1 MNAPTAGPRCPRCR
15 RPLAAWRLNHCVYCG
30 ENFPAELKEG
40 FAEPE
45 ALKWIE
51 RPALSVDVSKKLEMM
66 KVIPQETGKKKSH
79 SVVTI
84 AGILSIPIFAAVF
97 YLTWTLIRQL
107 SPVSGV
113 LIGIAG
119 IGVVGYLVWTVWK
132 SRR

>member
-40 FAEPE
+40 FSEPE

-51 RPALSVDVSKKLEMM
+51 RPALPVDVSKKLEMM
-66 KVIPQETGKKKSH
+66 KVIPQETVKKSR
-79 SVVTI
+79 SLVTI

-107 SPVSGV
+107 SPASGV
-113 LIGIAG
+113 LIGLAG
-119 IGVVGYLVWTVWK
+119 IAVVGYLVWTVWK
-132 SRR
+132 ARR

>member
-40 FAEPE
+40 FSEPE

-51 RPALSVDVSKKLEMM
+51 RPALPVDVSKKLEMM
-66 KVIPQETGKKKSH
+66 KVIPQEAVKKSR
-79 SVVTI
+79 SLVTI

-97 YLTWTLIRQL
+97 YLTWTLVRQL
-107 SPVSGV
+107 SPASGV

-132 SRR
+132 ARR

>member
-30 ENFPAELKEG
+30 ENFPAELKAG
-40 FAEPE
+40 FSEPE

-51 RPALSVDVSKKLEMM
+51 RPALPVDVSKKLEMM
-66 KVIPQETGKKKSH
+66 KVVPQESAKKSR
-79 SVVTI
+79 SLVTI

-107 SPVSGV
+107 SPASGV
-113 LIGIAG
+113 MIGIAG
-119 IGVVGYLVWTVWK
+119 IGVVGYLAWNVWK

>member
-40 FAEPE
+40 FSEPE

-51 RPALSVDVSKKLEMM
+51 RPALPVDVSKKLEMM
-66 KVIPQETGKKKSH
+66 KVVPQEPVKRSR
-79 SVVTI
+79 SLVTI

-107 SPVSGV
+107 SPASGV
-113 LIGIAG
+113 MIGIAG
-119 IGVVGYLVWTVWK
+119 VGVVAYLVWTVLK
-132 SRR
+132 ARR

>member
-40 FAEPE
+40 FSEPE

-51 RPALSVDVSKKLEMM
+51 RPALPVDVSKKLEMM
-66 KVIPQETGKKKSH
+66 KVIPQEAPRKSR
-79 SVVTI
+79 SLVTI
-84 AGILSIPIFAAVF
+84 AGILSVPIFAAVF
-97 YLTWTLIRQL
+97 YLTWTLVRQL
-107 SPVSGV
+107 SPASGI

-119 IGVVGYLVWTVWK
+119 IGVVGYLCWTVWK
-132 SRR
+132 ARR

>member
-40 FAEPE
+40 FSEPE

-51 RPALSVDVSKKLEMM
+51 RPALPVDISKKLEMM
-66 KVIPQETGKKKSH
+66 KVVPQETVKKSR
-79 SVVTI
+79 SLVTI

-107 SPVSGV
+107 SPASGV
-113 LIGIAG
+113 MIGIAG
-119 IGVVGYLVWTVWK
+119 IGVVAYLAWNVWK
-132 SRR
+132 ARR

>member
-40 FAEPE
+40 FSEPE

-51 RPALSVDVSKKLEMM
+51 RPALPVDVSKKLEMM
-66 KVIPQETGKKKSH
+66 KVIPLETVKKSR
-79 SVVTI
+79 SLVTI

-107 SPVSGV
+107 SPASGV

-132 SRR
+132 ARR

>member
-15 RPLAAWRLNHCVYCG
+15 RPLAAWRLNHCIYCG

-40 FAEPE
+40 FSEPE

-51 RPALSVDVSKKLEMM
+51 RPALPVDVSKKLEMM
-66 KVIPQETGKKKSH
+66 KVVPQETAKKSL
-79 SVVTI
+79 SLVTI
-84 AGILSIPIFAAVF
+84 AGILSVPIFAGLF

-107 SPVSGV
+107 SPASGV

-132 SRR
+132 ARR

>member
-30 ENFPAELKEG
+30 ESFPAELKEG
-40 FAEPE
+40 FTEPE

-51 RPALSVDVSKKLEMM
+51 RPALPVDLSKKLEMM
-66 KVIPQETGKKKSH
+66 KVIPQDTARKSP
-79 SVVTI
+79 SLVRI

-97 YLTWTLIRQL
+97 YLTWTLIKQL
-107 SPVSGV
+107 SPASGF
-113 LIGIAG
+113 LIGLAG
-119 IGVVGYLVWTVWK
+119 VGVVGYLVWTVWK